1 MTKKP
6 TKKKNPVFFQFIYFL
21 LLLIVIIFSIGIYN
35 LDILPLQYFLMLIT
49 GVVILISFFG
59 LILLNRRV
67 KRGIKVF
74 FSFISVTLI
83 IGMAVVSNFSFN
95 TKEVLNKITKKVDY
109 KTENYSLVVLS
120 GAYGDIADLDN
131 QDIGFLD
138 NGSQGINKA
147 LAKLEKKI
155 AYQDD
160 DYDDVKKLSDDLLD
174 EKVKAILV
182 EESFK
187 DILDEESRDFKDNTE
202 ILYTLNVQVPE
213 QKTSKKVDVTTEP
226 FNIYL
231 TGIDTYGKIT
241 SVARSDVNIIATVN
255 PQTGKVLLTSIP
267 RDYYVELAG
276 KNAKDKLTHAGIYG
290 VETSVKTIEDL
301 LDININYY
309 VKVNFSSVEKIV
321 DELGGITV
329 HSDYNFISQDGYK
342 YVKGDNILNGQEAL
356 SFARERHSFAQGDIQ
371 RGKDQMYVIEGMMDK
386 LMTFS
391 SITKF
396 NNLLDTVEGT
406 FETNVSA
413 EEISKLIKMQLDK
426 KTAWTIEANYLDGQG
441 ASMQTYSTKTRSYV
455 MVPDIAS
462 VASAQTKI
470 NKVINENI

>member
-21 LLLIVIIFSIGIYN
+21 LLLIVIIFSLGIYN

-67 KRGIKVF
+67 KKGIKVF

-120 GAYGDIADLDN
+120 GAYGDVADLDN

-213 QKTSKKVDVTTEP
+213 QKTSKKVDVTTES

-241 SVARSDVNIIATVN
+241 SVARSDVNIIATIN

-342 YVKGDNILNGQEAL
+342 YVKGDNILNG
-356 SFARERHSFAQGDIQ
+356 
-371 RGKDQMYVIEGMMDK
+371 
-386 LMTFS
+386 
-391 SITKF
+391 
-396 NNLLDTVEGT
+396 
-406 FETNVSA
+406 
-413 EEISKLIKMQLDK
+413 K
-426 KTAWTIEANYLDGQG
+426 KAFF
-441 ASMQTYSTKTRSYV
+441 YSR
-455 MVPDIAS
+455 
-462 VASAQTKI
+462 
-470 NKVINENI
+470 